1 MSLDCRPGMVLG
13 QPLRL
18 SLGRSED
25 MGRVMKGTDEAKPL
39 NVGLV
44 MRLVMRWVH
53 PQCVHSHLVRNG
65 AVCAPALVI
74 HTIIWCT
81 MVRWVHHQW
90 CTQSYGALH
99 QLMSLLLCAE

>member
-1 MSLDCRPGMVLG
+1 
-13 QPLRL
+13 
-18 SLGRSED
+18 

-39 NVGLV
+39 NVGIV

-81 MVRWVHHQW
+81 APTDVPSAMCRV
-90 CTQSYGALH
+90 TFINYKLYINYK
-99 QLMSLLLCAE
+99 L